1 MTNAND
7 AVDAA
12 VAEIDRLRKVLKRRQ
27 SLQVWSAEE
36 KSLVK
41 ATALSWFNNHRKQVQ
56 TVVDRELL
64 NASDTYYKALL
75 SAADRAGSRVRY
87 DSLLK
92 NIRKELVDVRGYT
105 LTLSQNNAEHTT
117 ADEPPKFDPLI
128 ADARMR
134 DILTNRWLECCICL
148 TSGAPLAATV
158 MMGGL
163 LEALLLARINKEQNK
178 TSIFTATTA
187 PKDKSTGKTLPLKD
201 WTLRHFI
208 DVTHEL
214 KWISQSAKDV
224 GEVLRDYRNYVHPY
238 KEFSHGVRLDQDD
251 ASLFWEISKGIARQV
266 IRS

>member
-1 MTNAND
+1 MTNANE

-27 SLQVWSAEE
+27 SLQVWSVEE

-56 TVVDRELL
+56 TGVDKELL

-75 SAADRAGSRVRY
+75 SAADRAGSRARY

-92 NIRKELVDVRGYT
+92 SIRKELVDVRDYT
-105 LTLSQNNAEHTT
+105 LTGSQNNAEQRT
-117 ADEPPKFDPLI
+117 ADEPPKFDPLVV
-128 ADARMR
+128 DARMR
-134 DILTNRWLECCICL
+134 DILTNRWLECCACL
-148 TSGAPLAATV
+148 TGGAPLAATV

-187 PKDKSTGKTLPLKD
+187 PKDKSTGKTLSLKD

-214 KWISQSAKDV
+214 NWISQSAKDV

-238 KEFSHGVRLDQDD
+238 KELSHGVRLGQDD
-251 ASLFWEISKGIARQV
+251 ASLFWEISKGIAKQV

>member
-1 MTNAND
+1 MINAHD

-36 KSLVK
+36 KSLIK

-56 TVVDRELL
+56 TGVVGDLL
-64 NASDTYYKALL
+64 DASDTYYKALL
-75 SAADRAGSRVRY
+75 SAADRAGSRTKY
-87 DSLLK
+87 NSLLK
-92 NIRKELVDVRGYT
+92 SLRKELLDVREYT
-105 LTLSQNNAEHTT
+105 LTASQNNAEQTT

-128 ADARMR
+128 ADPRMR
-134 DILTNRWLECCICL
+134 DILINRWLECRACL
-148 TSGAPLAATV
+148 TAGASLAATV

-208 DVTHEL
+208 DVAHEL
-214 KWISQSAKDV
+214 NWISQSAKEV
-224 GEVLRDYRNYVHPY
+224 GEVLRDYRNYIHPY
-238 KEFSHGVRLDQDD
+238 KEFSHGVRLREDD

-266 IRS
+266 IRT